1 MSVERIE
8 PGNALWPDCINHLK
22 RVNMA
27 RWVIEHGSELI
38 EGLICLG
45 YVREGKVIG
54 HLTFKVQDI
63 VCPATEWS
71 GGEELIVR
79 GADGQPLTET
89 YVYTFAVEEKYRR
102 RGIGRDLQLAA
113 LDWTRRLGCY
123 QMRSWSST
131 DKEANYALKVSLGFA
146 IHPGT
151 YETAS
156 GYPVSGVYFVKTVGG
171 DW

>member
-1 MSVERIE
+1 MAVERIT
-8 PGNALWPDCINHLK
+8 PQDALWPECANHLK

-27 RWVIEHGSELI
+27 RWVIARDGGLD
-38 EGLICLG
+38 EGLVCLG
-45 YVREGKVIG
+45 HVDAGKVIG
-54 HLTFKVQDI
+54 HISFRVQPI

-71 GGEELIVR
+71 GGEEMPVL

-89 YVYTFAVEEKYRR
+89 YVYTFGVEDKYRR
-102 RGIGRDLQLAA
+102 QGIGRDLQLAA

-131 DKEANYALKVSLGFA
+131 DKDANYALKIGLGFA

-156 GYPVSGVYFVKTVGG
+156 GYPVSGVYFVKMVNS
-171 DW
+171 